1 LIFRQQLIIVL
12 FMKGIISVV
21 IIFGF
26 GLVAIVLTEKARQ
39 ESQQKLFKADA
50 TIGKLYRVEKQ
61 LKEEILELQKLNS
74 EAIKSGLE
82 MAKEIAELKKKNKSL
97 AANLHIFAPQL
108 VKPSDLD

>member
-1 LIFRQQLIIVL
+1 
-12 FMKGIISVV
+12 M
-21 IIFGF
+21 
-26 GLVAIVLTEKARQ
+26 
-39 ESQQKLFKADA
+39 A
-50 TIGKLYRVEKQ
+50 THMENHRIQKQ

-97 AANLHIFAPQL
+97 ASNLHLFAPQL